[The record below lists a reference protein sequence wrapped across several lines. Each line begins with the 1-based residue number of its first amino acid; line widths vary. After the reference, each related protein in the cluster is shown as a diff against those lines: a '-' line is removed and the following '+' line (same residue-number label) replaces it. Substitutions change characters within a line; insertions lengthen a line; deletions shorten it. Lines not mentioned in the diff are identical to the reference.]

1 MAALLT
7 LAQIREHVETDLSND
22 ALQRLIDSED
32 AEIVQRYGALSTQ
45 TETLRGG
52 SERLFL
58 SRLVSSITSISEE
71 VGETT
76 TTLAADDYEI
86 WWNQELDRQADGTHG
101 RSTWGERVTVVY
113 VPQTMTAQRT
123 AVLTQLVQLAVRYN
137 GVEQES
143 VGSGDY
149 SATSADYQRERERLL
164 RKLAPRGGVFLA

>member
-32 AEIVQRYGALSTQ
+32 AEIVQRFGALSTQ
-45 TETLRGG
+45 TEIFKGG

-76 TTLAADDYEI
+76 TTLAADDYEL
-86 WWNQELDRQADGTHG
+86 WWSQELDRDPDGTNG

-137 GVEQES
+137 GVQQES

-164 RKLAPRGGVFLA
+164 SKLAPRGGVFLA

>member
-76 TTLAADDYEI
+76 TTLAADDYEL
-86 WWNQELDRQADGTHG
+86 WWHQELDRHG
-101 RSTWGERVTVVY
+101 RSTWGERVTIVY

>member
-22 ALQRLIDSED
+22 ALQRIIDSED

-58 SRLVSSITSISEE
+58 SRLAASITSIAEE

-76 TTLAADDYEI
+76 TTLAADDYEL
-86 WWNQELDRQADGTHG
+86 WWNQELDRDPDGTNG

-137 GVEQES
+137 GVQQES